1 MKLVVISADGERKIY
16 AVPDVVA
23 DHLEDYCQE
32 FCCVWLVSSPDA
44 KKYRKR
50 GGLVYNEEDFI
61 EYLNRFK
68 FPDTP
73 STLVENLGWIGF
85 DAPLPQKYK
94 DCPSFNF

>member
-1 MKLVVISADGERKIY
+1 MKPVIISADGERKVY

-44 KKYRKR
+44 KRYRKH
-50 GGLVYNEEDFI
+50 GALVYNEEDFI
-61 EYLNRFK
+61 QYLNQYR

-73 STLVENLGWIGF
+73 STLVENLGWIDF
-85 DAPLPQKYK
+85 QTPLPKKYQN
-94 DCPSFNF
+94 CPSFNF

>member
-1 MKLVVISADGERKIY
+1 MKPVIISADGERKVY

-32 FCCVWLVSSPDA
+32 FCCVWLVSSTDA

-50 GGLVYNEEDFI
+50 GGLVYEEDFI
-61 EYLNRFK
+61 EYLKTRYK

-73 STLVENLGWIGF
+73 STLIENLGWIGF